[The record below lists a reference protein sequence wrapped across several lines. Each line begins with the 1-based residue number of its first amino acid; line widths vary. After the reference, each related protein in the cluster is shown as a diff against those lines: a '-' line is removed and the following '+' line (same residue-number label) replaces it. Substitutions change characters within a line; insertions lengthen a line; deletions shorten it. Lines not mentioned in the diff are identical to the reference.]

1 MSNNSLTVI
10 DPRIIQT
17 VRGLKEQPM
26 KSTEQIS
33 KKLNQDISS
42 EKTSENSA
50 KVKEEKNSK
59 LPENEV
65 TKKLSRDK
73 KLNKLAKIN
82 NNTNDNIKK
91 STKIS
96 IDGSKSQKIKSGTSE
111 NNKRFV
117 NNQNNKIQIISREKE
132 PPVNLTNT
140 FQFTSNRNN
149 EKKKLVNIKAR
160 SKYVQNL
167 LNDASIKK
175 YKKSCID
182 ILKNDVEIKR
192 LYENCGFEKTN
203 YNYENFINTNFFNK
217 PLFMYKLEMLFL
229 DESNFSKKNFK
240 ENFFKNEIYNYLIKH
255 NSENIYQNQINNVNG
270 VFNEAFEQIM
280 NFDLFHD

>member
-1 MSNNSLTVI
+1 MSNNSLNVI
-10 DPRIIQT
+10 DPRIIET
-17 VRGLKEQPM
+17 VRGLKDQQVKTIEQL
-26 KSTEQIS
+26 S
-33 KKLNQDISS
+33 KKQDISS

-50 KVKEEKNSK
+50 KVKEEQNNK

-82 NNTNDNIKK
+82 NNINENLKK

-96 IDGSKSQKIKSGTSE
+96 IDGSKTQKMKSGTSE
-111 NNKRFV
+111 SNKRFS
-117 NNQNNKIQIISREKE
+117 NSLNNKIQIVSREKV
-132 PPVNLTNT
+132 PSNNLINTFQSSLNLTNG
-140 FQFTSNRNN
+140 R
-149 EKKKLVNIKAR
+149 KKFVNIKAR

-182 ILKNDVEIKR
+182 LIKNDIEIKKM
-192 LYENCGFEKTN
+192 YENCGFEKTN
-203 YNYENFINTNFFNK
+203 YNYENFINSNFFNK

-240 ENFFKNEIYNYLIKH
+240 ENFFKNEILNYLVKYH
-255 NSENIYQNQINNVNG
+255 SENSYQVQINSVNNV
-270 VFNEAFEQIM
+270 FSEAFEQIKK
-280 NFDLFHD
+280 FDLFHD

>member
-1 MSNNSLTVI
+1 MSNNSLNVI
-10 DPRIIQT
+10 DPRIVQT
-17 VRGLKEQPM
+17 VRGLKDQP
-26 KSTEQIS
+26 IS

-50 KVKEEKNSK
+50 KPKEGKNMTIQ
-59 LPENEV
+59 ENES
-65 TKKLSRDK
+65 TKKFSRDK
-73 KLNKLAKIN
+73 KLNKLAKMN
-82 NNTNDNIKK
+82 NATNDNLKK

-111 NNKRFV
+111 NIKRNV
-117 NNQNNKIQIISREKE
+117 NNQSNKIQIVSREKD
-132 PPVNLTNT
+132 PSVNLANT
-140 FQFTSNRNN
+140 FQFNSIRSN

-182 ILKNDVEIKR
+182 LIKNDLEIKK

-203 YNYENFINTNFFNK
+203 YNYENFINNNFFNK
-217 PLFMYKLEMLFL
+217 PLFLYKLEMLFL
-229 DESNFSKKNFK
+229 DESNFTKKNFK
-240 ENFFKNEIYNYLIKH
+240 ENFFKNEICNYLIRH
-255 NSENIYQNQINNVNG
+255 NSENIYHNQINNVNN
-270 VFNEAFEQIM
+270 VFNETYDQIM
-280 NFDLFHD
+280 NFDLFHN

>member
-1 MSNNSLTVI
+1 MSNNSLNVI
-10 DPRIIQT
+10 DPRIIET
-17 VRGLKEQPM
+17 VRGLKDQQI
-26 KSTEQIS
+26 KTIEQIS
-33 KKLNQDISS
+33 KKQDISS

-50 KVKEEKNSK
+50 KVKEEQNNK

-82 NNTNDNIKK
+82 NNINENLKK

-96 IDGSKSQKIKSGTSE
+96 IDGSKTQKMKSGTSE
-111 NNKRFV
+111 SNKRNV
-117 NNQNNKIQIISREKE
+117 NNQNNKIQIVSREKE
-132 PPVNLTNT
+132 PSVNLANT
-140 FQFTSNRNN
+140 FQFTTIRTN
-149 EKKKLVNIKAR
+149 EKKKFVNIKAR

-182 ILKNDVEIKR
+182 LIKNDLEIKK

-203 YNYENFINTNFFNK
+203 YNYENFINNNFFNK

-229 DESNFSKKNFK
+229 DESNFTKKNFK
-240 ENFFKNEIYNYLIKH
+240 ENFFKNEICNFLIRH
-255 NSENIYQNQINNVNG
+255 NSENIYQNQISNVNN
-270 VFNEAFEQIM
+270 VFNETYKQVM
-280 NFDLFHD
+280 NFDLFHN

>member
-1 MSNNSLTVI
+1 MSNNSLNVI
-10 DPRIIQT
+10 DPRIVQT
-17 VRGLKEQPM
+17 VRGLKDQP
-26 KSTEQIS
+26 IS

-50 KVKEEKNSK
+50 KVKEEKNMK
-59 LPENEV
+59 LQENES

-73 KLNKLAKIN
+73 RLNKLAKMN
-82 NNTNDNIKK
+82 NVTNDNLKK

-111 NNKRFV
+111 NNKRNV
-117 NNQNNKIQIISREKE
+117 NNQNNKIQIVSREKE
-132 PPVNLTNT
+132 PSVNLANT
-140 FQFTSNRNN
+140 FQFTTIRTN
-149 EKKKLVNIKAR
+149 EKKKFVNIKAR

-182 ILKNDVEIKR
+182 LIKNDLEIKK

-203 YNYENFINTNFFNK
+203 YNYENFINNNFFNK

-229 DESNFSKKNFK
+229 DESNFTKKNFK
-240 ENFFKNEIYNYLIKH
+240 ENFFKNEICNFLIRH
-255 NSENIYQNQINNVNG
+255 NSENIYQNQISNVNN
-270 VFNEAFEQIM
+270 VFNETYKQVM
-280 NFDLFHD
+280 NFDLFHN